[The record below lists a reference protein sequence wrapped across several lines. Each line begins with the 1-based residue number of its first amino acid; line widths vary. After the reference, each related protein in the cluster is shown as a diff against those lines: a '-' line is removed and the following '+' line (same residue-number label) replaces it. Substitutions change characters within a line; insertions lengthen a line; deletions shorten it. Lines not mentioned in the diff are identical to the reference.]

1 MQFFCLLKVRNNADL
16 NPHFWC
22 RNVQQYCLF
31 LSTETSLEICKL
43 HRNIG
48 KTGATVLQAV
58 TTSKSAFRIRI
69 KGEASWIRLE
79 EVQKYR
85 LQTATQVEQQKYFPF
100 FQKKNCCALCF
111 LRSLFQIS
119 IVGHMSAKSAKF
131 FI

>member
-1 MQFFCLLKVRNNADL
+1 MRIWIRTSGAGMCNSIAF
-16 NPHFWC
+16 
-22 RNVQQYCLF
+22 F

-69 KGEASWIRLE
+69 MGEASWIRLE

-100 FQKKNCCALCF
+100 FQKKKFCALCRYLSYNF
-111 LRSLFQIS
+111 
-119 IVGHMSAKSAKF
+119 
-131 FI
+131 